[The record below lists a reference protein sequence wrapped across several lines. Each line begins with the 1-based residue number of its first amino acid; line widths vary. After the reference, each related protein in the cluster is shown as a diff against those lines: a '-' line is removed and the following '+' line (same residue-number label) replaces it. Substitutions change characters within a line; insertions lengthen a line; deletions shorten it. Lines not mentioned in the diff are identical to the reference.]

1 MNAQEIHDLLDN
13 VEKELREANVE
24 EVKRLE
30 LSILARQLK
39 MQLLLGGFDPLKDLD
54 AVTVVDLSQL
64 RDLTAKVGQEIN
76 NELARR
82 DLVDKI
88 VLIAKSGLKAA
99 GFPVA

>member
-1 MNAQEIHDLLDN
+1 MNVQEMSDLLEQ
-13 VEKELREANVE
+13 VEKKLSEANVE

-39 MQLLLGGFDPLKDLD
+39 MQLLVGGFDPLKDLD

-64 RDLTAKVGQEIN
+64 RDLTAKVDQEID

-88 VLIAKSGLKAA
+88 ILISKSGLKAA
-99 GFPVA
+99 GLPVG